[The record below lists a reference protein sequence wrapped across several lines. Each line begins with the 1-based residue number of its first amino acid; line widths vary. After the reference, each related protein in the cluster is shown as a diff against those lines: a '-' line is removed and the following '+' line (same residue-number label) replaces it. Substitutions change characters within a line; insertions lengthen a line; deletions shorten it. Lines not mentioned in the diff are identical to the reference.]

1 MQDKTKLITDWIH
14 VESVQNGLH
23 IHRGRAD
30 SENNR
35 YTFLGTQANHIE
47 YTLPVLVETSADA
60 DILQK
65 YIYHNNPYWKALKGV
80 NGKETSEDS
89 EELRNYV
96 WQVIMPFIDIK
107 KVKPVPKIEQ
117 IDENDKFKD
126 RARKA
131 MNRSQIQGQY
141 TDVDRT
147 RNLRIIGSNECYT
160 FYQSVEF
167 VVDWFLKNVDKNYF
181 KNKVVYCNCDDV
193 KSAFWIYFYNNFHKL
208 GLKKLIASSFD
219 GTGLSYGNNSQ
230 ENLRNLFSNF
240 DYQGKLLKDRE
251 YKGFIYKY
259 DGVKIQRVP
268 PKNEKS
274 TFHGDFR
281 DEECYEIAK
290 NEADIIMTNPPFG
303 KLWRQYVE
311 CMLLTGKKLIFW
323 GNGGAP
329 LYNWFMPLLDGKKIF
344 IAREC
349 SHTYTIDHYMSPTY
363 HLKEVRTHI
372 YTTEDLSFQKPNKK
386 YYSKKKTMLKN
397 GTAWYDDNGILVCDK
412 AIIPNDTNE
421 TLAVSVNVIKH
432 GILNNGYKILD
443 YNFYAPYKD
452 SKRKFARILIGRI
465 SNVK

>member
-35 YTFLGTQANHIE
+35 YTFLGTQANHIK

-65 YIYHNNPYWKALKGV
+65 YIYYNNPYWKALKGV

-107 KVKPVPKIEQ
+107 KLKSIPKVEQ
-117 IDENDKFKD
+117 IEDEEVFKD

-160 FYQSVEF
+160 FYQSVGF
-167 VVDWFLKNVDKNYF
+167 VVDWFLKNVDKDYF

-219 GTGLSYGNNSQ
+219 GTGLSYGNDSQ

-251 YKGFIYKY
+251 YNGFIYKY

-281 DEECYEIAK
+281 DQECYEIAK

-323 GNGGAP
+323 GNGVSP
-329 LYNWFMPLLDGKKIF
+329 TYNWFMQLLDEKKVF
-344 IAREC
+344 IAKEC
-349 SHTYTIDHYMSPTY
+349 SHNYLTDHYMSPTY

-372 YTTEDLSFQKPNKK
+372 YTTENLSFQKPDKK
-386 YYSKKKTMLKN
+386 CYSKKKTMLKN
-397 GTAWYDDNGILVCDK
+397 GTAWYDDNNILICDK

-452 SKRKFARILIGRI
+452 SKRKFARILIQ
-465 SNVK
+465 KKK

>member
-35 YTFLGTQANHIE
+35 YTFLGTQANHIK

-65 YIYHNNPYWKALKGV
+65 YIYYNNPYWKALKGV

-107 KVKPVPKIEQ
+107 KLKSIPKVEQ
-117 IDENDKFKD
+117 IEDEEVFKD

-160 FYQSVEF
+160 FYQSVGF
-167 VVDWFLKNVDKNYF
+167 VVDWFLKNVDKDYF

-219 GTGLSYGNNSQ
+219 GTGLSYGNDSQ

-251 YKGFIYKY
+251 YNGFIYKY

-281 DEECYEIAK
+281 DQECYEIAK

-323 GNGGAP
+323 GNGVSP
-329 LYNWFMPLLDGKKIF
+329 TYNWFMKLLDEKKVF
-344 IAREC
+344 IAKEC
-349 SHTYTIDHYMSPTY
+349 SHNYLTDHYMSPTY

-372 YTTEDLSFQKPNKK
+372 YTTENLSFQKPDKK
-386 YYSKKKTMLKN
+386 CYSKKKTMLKN
-397 GTAWYDDNGILVCDK
+397 GTAWYDDNNILICDK

-452 SKRKFARILIGRI
+452 SKRKFARILIQ
-465 SNVK
+465 KKK

>member
-35 YTFLGTQANHIE
+35 YTFLGTQANHIK

-65 YIYHNNPYWKALKGV
+65 YIYYNNPYWKALKGV

-107 KVKPVPKIEQ
+107 KLKSVPKVEQ
-117 IDENDKFKD
+117 IEDEEVFKD

-160 FYQSVEF
+160 FYQSVGF
-167 VVDWFLKNVDKNYF
+167 VVDWFLKNVDKDYF

-219 GTGLSYGNNSQ
+219 GTGLSYGNDSQ

-251 YKGFIYKY
+251 YNGFIYKY

-281 DEECYEIAK
+281 DQECYEIAK

-323 GNGGAP
+323 GNGVSP
-329 LYNWFMPLLDGKKIF
+329 TYNWFMKLLDEKKVF
-344 IAREC
+344 IAKEC
-349 SHTYTIDHYMSPTY
+349 SHNYLTDHYMSPTY

-372 YTTEDLSFQKPNKK
+372 YTTENLSFQKPDKK
-386 YYSKKKTMLKN
+386 CYSKKKTMLKN
-397 GTAWYDDNGILVCDK
+397 GTAWYDDNNILICDK

-452 SKRKFARILIGRI
+452 SKRKFARILIQ
-465 SNVK
+465 KKK